1 MIRSSRA
8 QNEEETVS
16 LLSVQFSIVHE
27 AIRSLVYF
35 RELQKVVNKDEKFWV
50 VTKNAHL
57 QSFVTSWS
65 KCFGSPRESTHWKK
79 SILVNSEFK
88 RKLRLHVGL
97 NARGFE
103 KYAKELLNFRNRV
116 LSHTDASLSSL
127 HIPSMDVALESLLFL
142 HGALREELASFK
154 NLPVPTLY
162 KGPLCV
168 PTWISNL
175 QEESSAL
182 IRTAHGATQGVDE
195 YQ

>member
-1 MIRSSRA
+1 MIRSTRA

-16 LLSVQFSIVHE
+16 LLSVQFSIVNE

-35 RELQKVVNKDEKFWV
+35 RELQEIVKNDEKFWV

-57 QSFVTSWS
+57 QSFVTSWA

-103 KYAKELLNFRNRV
+103 KYAKELLSFRNRV
-116 LSHTDASLSSL
+116 LSHTDASLRSL
-127 HIPSMDVALESLLFL
+127 NIPSMDVALESLIFL
-142 HGALREELASFK
+142 HGALREELDLLK
-154 NLPVPTLY
+154 KLPAPILY

-175 QEESSAL
+175 KEESSAL
-182 IRTAHGATQGVDE
+182 IGTAHGATQGMDE